1 MFMVEKD
8 ERMVKLA
15 MTAIVAFG
23 FISLFGDIIYEG
35 ARSAIPTYLEIL
47 AAPAFVV
54 GFAMGLGEFLGYGL
68 RLISGYIA
76 DTTRAYWA
84 LTITGYALII
94 SIPLLAL
101 TTDWRIAIF
110 LVIIERTAKAIR
122 TPARD
127 TLISVTTKGVGRGK
141 AFGLHELMD
150 QIGATVGPAI
160 MAGGVYYAML
170 NGATPKEQFLFAFS
184 LLFIPYAMLLFVLL
198 SGYLKM
204 KEPAAEALQE
214 AKKVEVKEKLTSS
227 YYFYTLAVMLNT
239 AGLFPI
245 ALIQYKATTL
255 FTEALW
261 VVPLLYLVVQGIDAV
276 AAPLSGAAYDRYGI
290 KVLSLPFILSVL
302 PTLFLGMPFIPNLPF
317 PADVTTFLILS
328 VIAFGIIL
336 GMQESIYRAA
346 VADLTGITKRGI
358 GYGLFSTA
366 YGLGFLIA
374 GSVLGYL
381 LDLSVTNTIYMVY
394 AIIYTIVLQ
403 LISVLFLYL
412 AIRGKQ

>member
-1 MFMVEKD
+1 MVEKD

-141 AFGLHELMD
+141 A
-150 QIGATVGPAI
+150 
-160 MAGGVYYAML
+160 
-170 NGATPKEQFLFAFS
+170 
-184 LLFIPYAMLLFVLL
+184 PYL
-198 SGYLKM
+198 
-204 KEPAAEALQE
+204 
-214 AKKVEVKEKLTSS
+214 
-227 YYFYTLAVMLNT
+227 
-239 AGLFPI
+239 
-245 ALIQYKATTL
+245 
-255 FTEALW
+255 
-261 VVPLLYLVVQGIDAV
+261 
-276 AAPLSGAAYDRYGI
+276 
-290 KVLSLPFILSVL
+290 
-302 PTLFLGMPFIPNLPF
+302 
-317 PADVTTFLILS
+317 
-328 VIAFGIIL
+328 
-336 GMQESIYRAA
+336 
-346 VADLTGITKRGI
+346 
-358 GYGLFSTA
+358 
-366 YGLGFLIA
+366 
-374 GSVLGYL
+374 
-381 LDLSVTNTIYMVY
+381 
-394 AIIYTIVLQ
+394 
-403 LISVLFLYL
+403 
-412 AIRGKQ
+412 